1 MEKKMTDI
9 IEVNQ
14 LVKKFKL
21 RKKSTGIKGLFRPE
35 YRNITA
41 VNKISFNIRKG
52 ERVAFIGP
60 NGAGKS
66 TTIKM
71 LSSILYPTSGIARV
85 KGLIPWENRAAL
97 SYHIGTVFGQRSQLW
112 YHLPVQDSFALL
124 ARIYNINDIAFKRR
138 LTGLVKL
145 FEIRD
150 LLPHPTRSL
159 SLGQRMRCEI
169 VASLLHKPQILFLD
183 EPTIGLDVTA
193 KEIIRNL
200 IKKQAL
206 EEDTTLLLT
215 SHDTDDMEKVCE
227 RVIIINKGRL
237 IFDDSIAALKKSYLS
252 KKYIEVTTDSGE
264 KIRHVVNTGQKP
276 VKQAL
281 DELIRQYHITDITV
295 ENPPMEEIIK
305 EIYNRD

>member
-1 MEKKMTDI
+1 MTNI

-14 LVKKFKL
+14 LTKKFKIQ
-21 RKKSTGIKGLFRPE
+21 KNSGTFKGFFRPE
-35 YRNITA
+35 YKTLTA
-41 VNKISFNIRKG
+41 VDKINFQIGKG

-71 LSSILYPTSGIARV
+71 LSSILYPSSGTALV
-85 KGLIPWENRAAL
+85 NGMVPWDNRQKL
-97 SYHIGTVFGQRSQLW
+97 SYSIGTVFGQRSQLW
-112 YHLPVQDSFALL
+112 YNLPVQDSFALMGK
-124 ARIYNINDIAFKRR
+124 IYNLEDMRFKRR
-138 LTGLVKL
+138 LAKLVNL

-150 LLPHPTRSL
+150 LLTHPTRSL

-227 RVIIINKGRL
+227 RVIIINKGKL
-237 IFDDSIAALKKSYLS
+237 IFDNSLTALREAFLN
-252 KKYIEVTTDSGE
+252 KKYIEITTDSGQ
-264 KIRHVVNTGQKP
+264 KIRTEVNTKETP
-276 VKQAL
+276 VKKAI
-281 DELIRQYHITDITV
+281 DELIKQYHVTDMTV

-305 EIYNRD
+305 EIYRRE

>member
-1 MEKKMTDI
+1 MTDI
-9 IEVNQ
+9 IKVQQ
-14 LVKKFKL
+14 LSKKFKIL
-21 RKKSTGIKGLFRPE
+21 KNSHSLKGLFKPE
-35 YRNITA
+35 YKSITA
-41 VNKISFNIRKG
+41 VDKISFNIKKG

-71 LSSILYPTSGIARV
+71 LSSILHPTSGTALV
-85 KGLIPWENRAAL
+85 NNLIPWENRHKLAH
-97 SYHIGTVFGQRSQLW
+97 HIGTVFGQRSQLW
-112 YHLPVQDSFALL
+112 YNLPVQDSFFLMSK
-124 ARIYNINDIAFKRR
+124 IYNIDEVPFKRR
-138 LTGLVKL
+138 LSKLVKL

-150 LLPHPTRSL
+150 LLSHPTRSL

-227 RVIIINKGRL
+227 RVIIINKGKI
-237 IFDDSIAALKKSYLS
+237 IFDDSITALRDSYLN
-252 KKYIEVTTDSGE
+252 KKYIEITTASGE
-264 KIRHVVNTGQKP
+264 KLRKEINTRNIST
-276 VKQAL
+276 KQAI
-281 DELIRQYHITDITV
+281 DELMQNYPVTDLTI

-305 EIYNRD
+305 EIYARD

>member
-1 MEKKMTDI
+1 MTNI
-9 IEVNQ
+9 IEVKQ
-14 LVKKFKL
+14 LTKKFKIQ
-21 RKKSTGIKGLFRPE
+21 KHTGTLKRFFHPE
-35 YRNITA
+35 YKNITA
-41 VNKISFNIRKG
+41 VDKISFNITKG

-71 LSSILYPTSGIARV
+71 LSSILHPTSGTALV
-85 KGLIPWENRAAL
+85 NGLIPWNNRQEL
-97 SYHIGTVFGQRSQLW
+97 SSGIGTVFGQRSQLW
-112 YHLPVQDSFALL
+112 YNLPVQDSFALMGK
-124 ARIYNINDIAFKRR
+124 IYNIADIPFKRR
-138 LTGLVKL
+138 LSKLVNL

-150 LLPHPTRSL
+150 LLTHPTRSL

-169 VASLLHKPQILFLD
+169 VASLLHRPQVLFLD

-206 EEDTTLLLT
+206 EEETTLLLT

-227 RVIIINKGRL
+227 RVIIINKGKI
-237 IFDDSIAALKKSYLS
+237 IFDDSISTLKDSFLS
-252 KKYIEVTTDSGE
+252 KKYIEITTDTGE
-264 KIRHVVNTGQKP
+264 KIRTEVNTKKTP
-276 VKQAL
+276 VKKAI
-281 DELIRQYHITDITV
+281 DELVNKYHVIDMTV

-305 EIYNRD
+305 EIYRRE

>member
-1 MEKKMTDI
+1 MTNI

-14 LVKKFKL
+14 LTKKFKL
-21 RKKSTGIKGLFRPE
+21 KKNNSGLRSLFFPE
-35 YRNITA
+35 YKNITA
-41 VNKISFNIRKG
+41 VDKITFNIKKG

-71 LSSILYPTSGIARV
+71 LSSILYPTSGTALI
-85 KGLIPWENRAAL
+85 KGVIPWENRKKIAGD
-97 SYHIGTVFGQRSQLW
+97 IGTVFGQRSQLW
-112 YHLPVQDSFALL
+112 YNLPIQDSFALMGK
-124 ARIYNINDIAFKRR
+124 IYNMDEIAFKRR
-138 LTGLVKL
+138 LSRLVNL

-150 LLPHPTRSL
+150 LLSHPTRSL

-206 EEDTTLLLT
+206 EEETTLLLT

-227 RVIIINKGRL
+227 RVIIINKGKI
-237 IFDDSIAALKKSYLS
+237 IFDDSLDRLKQSYLS
-252 KKYIEVTTDSGE
+252 KKYIEITTDAGD
-264 KIRHVVNTGQKP
+264 KIKKTVNTKDTP

-281 DELIRQYHITDITV
+281 DEIVKKYHVTDITV

-305 EIYNRD
+305 EIYKRD

>member
-1 MEKKMTDI
+1 MTNI
-9 IEVNQ
+9 IEVKQ
-14 LVKKFKL
+14 LTKKFKIQKHTGTL
-21 RKKSTGIKGLFRPE
+21 KSFFHPE
-35 YRNITA
+35 YKNITA
-41 VNKISFNIRKG
+41 VDKISFNIAKG

-71 LSSILYPTSGIARV
+71 LSSILHPTSGTALV
-85 KGLIPWENRAAL
+85 NGLIPWNNRQEL
-97 SYHIGTVFGQRSQLW
+97 SSGIGTVFGQRSQLW
-112 YHLPVQDSFALL
+112 YNLPVQDSFALMGK
-124 ARIYNINDIAFKRR
+124 IYNIANIPFKRR
-138 LTGLVKL
+138 LSKLVNL

-150 LLPHPTRSL
+150 LLTHPTRSL

-169 VASLLHKPQILFLD
+169 VASLLHRPQVLFLD

-206 EEDTTLLLT
+206 EEETTLLLT

-227 RVIIINKGRL
+227 RVIIINKGKI
-237 IFDDSIAALKKSYLS
+237 IFDDSISTLKDSFLS
-252 KKYIEVTTDSGE
+252 KKYIEIATDTGE
-264 KIRHVVNTGQKP
+264 KIRTEVNTKKTP
-276 VKQAL
+276 VKKAI
-281 DELIRQYHITDITV
+281 DELVNKYHVIDMTV

-305 EIYNRD
+305 EIYRRE

>member
-1 MEKKMTDI
+1 MTNI

-14 LVKKFKL
+14 LTKKFKIQ
-21 RKKSTGIKGLFRPE
+21 KNAGTFKGFFHPE
-35 YRNITA
+35 YKTLTA
-41 VNKISFNIRKG
+41 VDKINFQIGKG

-71 LSSILYPTSGIARV
+71 LSSILYPSSGTALV
-85 KGLIPWENRAAL
+85 NGMVPWDNRQKL
-97 SYHIGTVFGQRSQLW
+97 SYSIGTVFGQRSQLW
-112 YHLPVQDSFALL
+112 YNLPVQDSFALMGK
-124 ARIYNINDIAFKRR
+124 IYNLEDIRFKRR
-138 LTGLVKL
+138 LAKLVNL

-150 LLPHPTRSL
+150 LLTHPTRSL

-227 RVIIINKGRL
+227 RVIIINKGKL
-237 IFDDSIAALKKSYLS
+237 IFDNSLATLREAFLN
-252 KKYIEVTTDSGE
+252 KKYVEITTDSGQ
-264 KIRHVVNTGQKP
+264 KIRTEVNTKEIP
-276 VKQAL
+276 VKKAI
-281 DELIRQYHITDITV
+281 DELIKKYHVTDMTV

-305 EIYNRD
+305 EIYRRE

>member
-1 MEKKMTDI
+1 MTDI

-14 LVKKFKL
+14 LTKKFKL
-21 RKKSTGIKGLFRPE
+21 QKNSGTLKGFFHPE
-35 YRNITA
+35 YKTLTA
-41 VNKISFNIRKG
+41 VDKISFQIGKG

-71 LSSILYPTSGIARV
+71 LSSILYPTSGTALV
-85 KGLIPWENRAAL
+85 NGLIPWDNRQKL
-97 SYHIGTVFGQRSQLW
+97 SYSIGTVFGQRSQLW
-112 YHLPVQDSFALL
+112 YNLPVQDSFALIGK
-124 ARIYNINDIAFKRR
+124 IYNLEDIRFKRR
-138 LTGLVKL
+138 LAKLVNL

-150 LLPHPTRSL
+150 LLTHPTRSL

-227 RVIIINKGRL
+227 RVIIINKGKL
-237 IFDDSIAALKKSYLS
+237 IFDNSLTALREAFLN
-252 KKYIEVTTDSGE
+252 KKYIEITTDSGQ
-264 KIRHVVNTGQKP
+264 KIRTEVNTKETP
-276 VKQAL
+276 VKKAI
-281 DELIRQYHITDITV
+281 DELIKQYHVTDMTV

-305 EIYNRD
+305 EIYRRE

>member
-1 MEKKMTDI
+1 MTGI
-9 IEVNQ
+9 IEVK
-14 LVKKFKL
+14 LLTKKFKL
-21 RKKSTGIKGLFRPE
+21 KKNGSGLKKLFFPE
-35 YRNITA
+35 YKTITA
-41 VNKISFNIRKG
+41 VDKISFNIEKG

-71 LSSILYPTSGIARV
+71 LSSILYPTSGTALI
-85 KGLIPWENRAAL
+85 KGLVPWENRNKIA
-97 SYHIGTVFGQRSQLW
+97 YDIGTVFGQRSQLW
-112 YHLPVQDSFALL
+112 YNLPVLDSFALMGK
-124 ARIYNINDIAFKRR
+124 IYNLDEIAFKRR
-138 LTGLVKL
+138 LSRLVRL

-150 LLPHPTRSL
+150 LLNSPTRSL

-193 KEIIRNL
+193 KEIIRDL

-215 SHDTDDMEKVCE
+215 SHDTDDMEKVCN
-227 RVIIINKGRL
+227 RVIIINKGKI
-237 IFDDSIAALKKSYLS
+237 IFDDSLERLKESYLN
-252 KKYIEVTTDSGE
+252 KKYVEITTDSGE
-264 KIRHVVNTGQKP
+264 KIKRIVNTAEIP
-276 VKQAL
+276 VKKVL
-281 DELIRQYHITDITV
+281 DELVRKHHVTDMTV

-305 EIYNRD
+305 EIYKRD

>member
-1 MEKKMTDI
+1 MTNI
-9 IEVNQ
+9 IEVKQ
-14 LVKKFKL
+14 LTKKFKL
-21 RKKSTGIKGLFRPE
+21 KKNGGGLKSFFSPE
-35 YRNITA
+35 YKTITA
-41 VNKISFNIRKG
+41 VDRISFEIGKG

-71 LSSILYPTSGIARV
+71 LSSILYPTSGTALI
-85 KGLIPWENRAAL
+85 KGLVPWENRKEIACD
-97 SYHIGTVFGQRSQLW
+97 IGTVFGQRSQLW
-112 YHLPVQDSFALL
+112 YNLPIQDSFALMGK
-124 ARIYNINDIAFKRR
+124 IYNLEEIAFKRR
-138 LTGLVKL
+138 LSRLVRL

-150 LLPHPTRSL
+150 LLNSPTRSL

-193 KEIIRNL
+193 KEIIRDL
-200 IKKQAL
+200 VKKQAL

-215 SHDTDDMEKVCE
+215 SHDTDDMEKVCN
-227 RVIIINKGRL
+227 RVIIINKGKI
-237 IFDDSIAALKKSYLS
+237 IFDGSLNRLKESYLN

-264 KIRHVVNTGQKP
+264 KIKKIINTAEIP
-276 VKQAL
+276 VKKAL
-281 DELIRQYHITDITV
+281 DELVRKYHVTDMTV

-305 EIYNRD
+305 EIYKRD

>member
-1 MEKKMTDI
+1 MSAM
-9 IEVNQ
+9 IEACE
-14 LVKKFKL
+14 LTKKFKI
-21 RKKSTGIKGLFRPE
+21 RKSSSGIRSLFKPE
-35 YRNITA
+35 YKEITA
-41 VNKISFNIRKG
+41 VNKLSFQIQKG

-71 LSSILYPTSGIARV
+71 LSAILYPTSGTAIV
-85 KGLIPWENRAAL
+85 NGLIPWDKRKKL
-97 SYHIGTVFGQRSQLW
+97 SHAIGTVFGQRSQLW
-112 YHLPVQDSFALL
+112 YNLPVQDSFALIG
-124 ARIYNINDIAFKRR
+124 RIYNLDDIPFRRR
-138 LTGLVKL
+138 LSKLVKL

-150 LLPHPTRSL
+150 LLTHPTRSL

-206 EEDTTLLLT
+206 EEETTLLLT

-227 RVIIINKGRL
+227 RVIIINKGKI
-237 IFDDSIAALKKSYLS
+237 IFDNTLKALRDSFLC
-252 KKYIEVTTDSGE
+252 KKYIEITTEDGL
-264 KIRHVVNTGQKP
+264 KIREEVNSRKTS
-276 VKQAL
+276 VKKAM
-281 DELIRQYHITDITV
+281 DELVQKYHVTDMTI

-305 EIYNRD
+305 EIYRRE

>member
-1 MEKKMTDI
+1 MTDI
-9 IEVNQ
+9 IEVKQ
-14 LVKKFKL
+14 LTKKFKIQ
-21 RKKSTGIKGLFRPE
+21 KNASTLKGFFRPE
-35 YRNITA
+35 YKTITA
-41 VNKISFNIRKG
+41 VDRISFSISKG

-71 LSSILYPTSGIARV
+71 LSSILHPTSGTALV
-85 KGLIPWENRAAL
+85 GGLVPWDNRREL
-97 SYHIGTVFGQRSQLW
+97 SQKIGTVFGQRSQLW
-112 YHLPVQDSFALL
+112 YNLPVQDSFALMGK
-124 ARIYNINDIAFKRR
+124 IYDLDEVPFKRR
-138 LTGLVKL
+138 LSKLVNL

-150 LLPHPTRSL
+150 LLTHPTRSL

-227 RVIIINKGRL
+227 RVIIINKGKL
-237 IFDDSIAALKKSYLS
+237 IFDDSIHALRDSFLN
-252 KKYIEVTTDSGE
+252 KKYIEITTDSGE
-264 KIRHVVNTGQKP
+264 KIRTEVNTKETP
-276 VKQAL
+276 VKKAI
-281 DELIRQYHITDITV
+281 DELVKKHHVIDMTV

-305 EIYNRD
+305 EIYSRD